1 MKTLNYLSLIV
12 LLTSTGCLTTRSQ
25 LKEQNK
31 LQTEVAS
38 LQENK
43 AEVTAKQVDIENQ
56 MRDFNGRIEV
66 LELNVKELREAL
78 QNQESQ
84 KKLDKELVD
93 NKFKTVQEALIKT
106 ESEFQKLYTELDKLK
121 KSSLG
126 STGAKKSSA
135 SNQGNYS
142 QAEVDFANKR
152 WKEAAVG
159 YQKYRDANPK
169 GTNYADAT
177 YKIGVCFQEMGMK
190 TEAKAF
196 FDEAVERFP
205 NSRTAEKAKYRLKT
219 LK

>member
-1 MKTLNYLSLIV
+1 MSYNVKFIVIILSLLI
-12 LLTSTGCLTTRSQ
+12 SGCLTTRSQ

-38 LQENK
+38 LQETK
-43 AEVTAKQVDIENQ
+43 AEVTAKQVDIEKQ

-66 LELNVKELREAL
+66 LELSVKELRDSM
-78 QNQESQ
+78 QNKESQ
-84 KKLDKELVD
+84 TKLDNELVD
-93 NKFKTVQEALIKT
+93 NKFKTVQEALLKI
-106 ESEFQKLYTELDKLK
+106 ESELQKLYNDVDKLK
-121 KSSLG
+121 KSPSS
-126 STGAKKSSA
+126 STPKKPT
-135 SNQGNYS
+135 QTLGNYGL
-142 QAEVDFANKR
+142 AEVEFANKK

-169 GTNYADAT
+169 GANYADAT

-190 TEAKAF
+190 SESKAF
-196 FDEAVERFP
+196 FEEAIERFP